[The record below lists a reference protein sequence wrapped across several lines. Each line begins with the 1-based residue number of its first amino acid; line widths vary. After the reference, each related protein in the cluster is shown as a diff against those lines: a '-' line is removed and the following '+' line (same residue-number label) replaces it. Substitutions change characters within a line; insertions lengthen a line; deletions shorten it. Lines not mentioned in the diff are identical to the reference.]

1 MAGYIFNLDSEES
14 LVYCIENG
22 IYGTN
27 FKKIPDNNIWRKEHE
42 GTFADY
48 LSMKEQDNI
57 YFFRDRMIYGIGKL
71 INVGHDCKYL
81 NFPNSDLPYSVDF
94 FDIKDSMLI
103 NQTQHNVNT
112 RCMCTFHPS
121 PHFFKRGIDM
131 DDVLSSNPSSFR
143 MLRAYWKTSFIKI
156 DDEENKALKDIILK
170 RNEEFINQQEGIFCS
185 KIDTTSNI
193 KQKVNGSYSIT
204 SENLLSLCSHGKVI
218 NHEMAIEAGIIDV
231 ISQGIPSPFGSW
243 DYVSRQVVASPFK
256 PIDYMDRMDV
266 FGYKYINGFDTI
278 SKYLII
284 EIKKGPGTFD
294 AIDQIM
300 KYVDWVNQEYSYG
313 DYSMVNAFLVCSGFS
328 KEVIDYKYKVCKRN
342 YIKGRR
348 PAISDEWSNVR
359 LIKYEFDSSEKKL
372 RFVEIK

>member
-1 MAGYIFNLDSEES
+1 
-14 LVYCIENG
+14 
-22 IYGTN
+22 
-27 FKKIPDNNIWRKEHE
+27 
-42 GTFADY
+42 
-48 LSMKEQDNI
+48 
-57 YFFRDRMIYGIGKL
+57 
-71 INVGHDCKYL
+71 
-81 NFPNSDLPYSVDF
+81 
-94 FDIKDSMLI
+94 
-103 NQTQHNVNT
+103 
-112 RCMCTFHPS
+112 
-121 PHFFKRGIDM
+121 M